1 MKLGYEIKQ
10 STNIDK
16 NEFLKICNNLKIS
29 RTLLDEVGNDYFE
42 ASLSYFIGS
51 DAAFQIDAGTVNK
64 KKFLVFII
72 SAKQRCPFSFLFD
85 IDMNF
90 DPTLNGYRKSVYDRI
105 KKAKEKGI
113 NIIGIVSDN
122 LPVQIKAISH
132 ESKCSI
138 QKKYTDVSCIIH
150 LRCCNH
156 LLNLAYR
163 DWIKFDNELT
173 DYETNV
179 KKISIILNNQKFYR
193 YIKKKIPVPNIT
205 RWNSTY
211 KSLEKIISIM
221 DSIISLYKNPPKKII
236 CDLIKMKDS
245 ILYILNVGLPK
256 VYPFLFY
263 FEKLTNQI
271 QKENVSCVEAI
282 LIIEHYLH
290 KMKDNI
296 IKYEIES
303 GFELINSIKKRLLLN
318 HNVQLY
324 QLASLFTPDGIV
336 RYRKKMKGYTE
347 YNIIEDEN
355 IYFKTLKNQNIIDQS
370 ENSEFILNNS
380 NLINKFKQHNDTID
394 QFYDKFKSK
403 KNWYI
408 KSKTNK
414 STHNLDLKKSN
425 KNKCVQKILTTYF
438 QSYNES
444 ERTKIQNNIED
455 ATKRYQMYKNG
466 KRNEYISNKLI
477 DLDENHIISS
487 DDADEEV
494 ENEENLQN
502 DTNTN
507 EYNDKDKR
515 KKEFELEESKDDIE
529 EKLSDDEDS
538 EDLEEEEEYEND
550 DSDDEDSEEEEY
562 ENDDSDD
569 EDSEDLEEEEEYE
582 DEISEEEEYD
592 DETSVVIN

>member
-1 MKLGYEIKQ
+1 
-10 STNIDK
+10 
-16 NEFLKICNNLKIS
+16 
-29 RTLLDEVGNDYFE
+29 
-42 ASLSYFIGS
+42 
-51 DAAFQIDAGTVNK
+51 
-64 KKFLVFII
+64 
-72 SAKQRCPFSFLFD
+72 
-85 IDMNF
+85 
-90 DPTLNGYRKSVYDRI
+90 
-105 KKAKEKGI
+105 
-113 NIIGIVSDN
+113 
-122 LPVQIKAISH
+122 
-132 ESKCSI
+132 
-138 QKKYTDVSCIIH
+138 
-150 LRCCNH
+150 
-156 LLNLAYR
+156 
-163 DWIKFDNELT
+163 
-173 DYETNV
+173 
-179 KKISIILNNQKFYR
+179 
-193 YIKKKIPVPNIT
+193 
-205 RWNSTY
+205 
-211 KSLEKIISIM
+211 M

-256 VYPFLFY
+256 VYPLLFY

-380 NLINKFKQHNDTID
+380 NLINKFIQHNDTID

-487 DDADEEV
+487 DDADDEV

-538 EDLEEEEEYEND
+538 EDLEEEEEY
-550 DSDDEDSEEEEY
+550 
-562 ENDDSDD
+562 
-569 EDSEDLEEEEEYE
+569 
-582 DEISEEEEYD
+582 D
-592 DETSVVIN
+592 DETSVVINVHEVENQDENSQKEKSHSVLSEDNKQNENNKENSRSGKSKRKTLRNKKNHSCYDCQKEALELKNISNLIYKNAKYFDMDDIQAQKAVAELNELILMPFITLNNQCKCAICKESNFTNFWGIVKDFNYRDHKFENIAKLAMKMYTIPASEAGAERAFSKIKWRFYDRRNRASSKTIMNEFYIENFYKNKLESNDDYSQKIFELPIHKTNK

>member
-1 MKLGYEIKQ
+1 MNKAKNIFTGIDNFIFNNFTKKKLNDSSKSKRNIYICNVDCHCNISIHYRSKTELNRLFNHLKKYHQAKLNESLINYLAVNSNFIELSSNCKDISEYLEIEIFPHVISSQKPFINFSNQQSAISTETPNFLIDLKKVDLSRLDQIILEKSVYDHVPLSKICNPNFSKFIGEFMKLGYEIKQ

-193 YIKKKIPVPNIT
+193 YIKKK
-205 RWNSTY
+205 Y
-211 KSLEKIISIM
+211 QFQ
-221 DSIISLYKNPPKKII
+221 
-236 CDLIKMKDS
+236 
-245 ILYILNVGLPK
+245 ILQDG
-256 VYPFLFY
+256 
-263 FEKLTNQI
+263 I
-271 QKENVSCVEAI
+271 Q
-282 LIIEHYLH
+282 
-290 KMKDNI
+290 
-296 IKYEIES
+296 
-303 GFELINSIKKRLLLN
+303 LINL
-318 HNVQLY
+318 
-324 QLASLFTPDGIV
+324 
-336 RYRKKMKGYTE
+336 
-347 YNIIEDEN
+347 
-355 IYFKTLKNQNIIDQS
+355 
-370 ENSEFILNNS
+370 
-380 NLINKFKQHNDTID
+380 
-394 QFYDKFKSK
+394 SK
-403 KNWYI
+403 K
-408 KSKTNK
+408 S
-414 STHNLDLKKSN
+414 
-425 KNKCVQKILTTYF
+425 
-438 QSYNES
+438 
-444 ERTKIQNNIED
+444 
-455 ATKRYQMYKNG
+455 
-466 KRNEYISNKLI
+466 
-477 DLDENHIISS
+477 
-487 DDADEEV
+487 
-494 ENEENLQN
+494 
-502 DTNTN
+502 
-507 EYNDKDKR
+507 
-515 KKEFELEESKDDIE
+515 
-529 EKLSDDEDS
+529 
-538 EDLEEEEEYEND
+538 
-550 DSDDEDSEEEEY
+550 
-562 ENDDSDD
+562 
-569 EDSEDLEEEEEYE
+569 
-582 DEISEEEEYD
+582 
-592 DETSVVIN
+592 